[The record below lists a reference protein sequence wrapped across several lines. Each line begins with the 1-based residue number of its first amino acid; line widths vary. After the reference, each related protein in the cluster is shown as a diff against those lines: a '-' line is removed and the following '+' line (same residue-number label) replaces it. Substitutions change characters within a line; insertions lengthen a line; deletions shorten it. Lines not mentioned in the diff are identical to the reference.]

1 MKKMI
6 QFLIAIALVVAV
18 VFGAFGISRIQLKK
32 ESTSFKSGTW
42 VEKDWNIND
51 EFNPDDSELYHTID
65 VEKGKDFTLL
75 VVTDMH
81 YRNDGWYGN
90 WTINFQNTQTDKDL
104 KKLKELAKPDLIIA
118 IGDIQTGSLN
128 DKNFENFV
136 EIMDEIGVP
145 WSFTFGNH
153 DGEHRADKPAIM
165 NIIQKSKLTV
175 FKPGPTNL
183 GIDESEVIHKSI
195 YNEKISRYAGGLGN
209 TVINLRE
216 KETGLIYYSFILM
229 DTGDWQNMHGN
240 MTAKNRLEV
249 GERPFSRV
257 GVGLT
262 NRQIEWYKWVIDGL
276 EKYNSKKNNSENTA
290 PPETM
295 LICHIGMKVLD
306 YATILSQYEN
316 SYNGEYVKGGY
327 DNNDLPFHTE
337 AEWSRPLD
345 RSYIEYDGSNN
356 EITSNEEIMS
366 KVKEFSKNAKEKE
379 ANAAISQ
386 YWILA
391 DNKKRD
397 DYINGKNEDF
407 PTPKKIA
414 ELVPIID
421 KGYAIHRENDVFLSA
436 VIEKGSTKRVVTGH
450 NHCDGY
456 EVLFDGITYTS
467 VVKTG
472 SIYVDKDCD
481 MENRGGS
488 KFVITNSGGKVNV
501 TSTAVYTMKNDYKS
515 TRFPRPVED
524 F

>member
-1 MKKMI
+1 ME
-6 QFLIAIALVVAV
+6 LR
-18 VFGAFGISRIQLKK
+18 SRKCFIK
-32 ESTSFKSGTW
+32 
-42 VEKDWNIND
+42 
-51 EFNPDDSELYHTID
+51 
-65 VEKGKDFTLL
+65 
-75 VVTDMH
+75 
-81 YRNDGWYGN
+81 
-90 WTINFQNTQTDKDL
+90 
-104 KKLKELAKPDLIIA
+104 A
-118 IGDIQTGSLN
+118 
-128 DKNFENFV
+128 
-136 EIMDEIGVP
+136 
-145 WSFTFGNH
+145 
-153 DGEHRADKPAIM
+153 
-165 NIIQKSKLTV
+165 
-175 FKPGPTNL
+175 
-183 GIDESEVIHKSI
+183 I

-216 KETGLIYYSFILM
+216 KEIGLIYYSFVLM

-240 MTAKNRLEV
+240 MTAKNRLTV

-262 NRQIEWYKWVIDGL
+262 NKQIEWYKWIIDGL
-276 EKYNSKKNNSENTA
+276 KQYNLEKGENEITS

-295 LICHIGMKVLD
+295 LLCHIGMKVLD

-337 AEWSRPLD
+337 AEWSRPSD

-356 EITSNEEIMS
+356 EIISSEEIMS
-366 KVKEFSKNAKEKE
+366 KVKEFSKNSKEKE

-391 DNKKRD
+391 DNTKRES
-397 DYINGKNEDF
+397 YINGENTDF

-421 KGYAIHRENDVFLSA
+421 RGYAMHRENDVFLSTI
-436 VIEKGSTKRVVTGH
+436 IEKGSTKRVVTGH

-488 KFVITNSGGKVNV
+488 KFVITNSGGKANV
-501 TSTAVYTMKNDYKS
+501 TSSAVYTMKNDYKS
-515 TRFPRPVED
+515 ARFPRPVED